1 MRSVGDG
8 MKLEHK
14 ELEEIFSL
22 KISAELSAF
31 RYGIL
36 QKEKEEIYDSSV

>member
-14 ELEEIFSL
+14 ELESL
-22 KISAELSAF
+22 KNYYRTE
-31 RYGIL
+31 RMD
-36 QKEKEEIYDSSV
+36 EIA